1 MKNQKSTI
9 TITRKE
15 TSRLNK
21 VSVPAEMVINL
32 ILGLFCLLCVIPFIF
47 VAIISFSSEESIRTI
62 GFSFTPASWSLDA
75 YQYVLDLG
83 DQLWRSYFNSF
94 FITIVGTII
103 SVLLCVLYSYALFRK
118 DFKYRKF
125 FTFFA
130 FFTMMFGGGLAPTYM
145 VCKNMLGLND
155 NYAALIVP
163 MLVNPFNLIIM
174 RTFFQSSVPEEL
186 IEAAAIDGSGEY
198 NTLFKIIVPI
208 SKPGIATVALLNALA
223 YWNEWFIAMLYIRDA
238 KFIPLQYLLMKMQ
251 NQVDFLVRNSSV
263 IGAEAANIMSDL
275 PKESLRM
282 ALVVLIVIPIAC
294 AYPFF
299 QRYIISGLTIGS
311 VKG

>member
-1 MKNQKSTI
+1 
-9 TITRKE
+9 
-15 TSRLNK
+15 
-21 VSVPAEMVINL
+21 
-32 ILGLFCLLCVIPFIF
+32 VIPFIF
-47 VAIISFSSEESIRTI
+47 VAIISFSSENSIREI
-62 GFSFTPASWSLDA
+62 GFSFQPVEWSLEA

-94 FITIVGTII
+94 FITIVGTSI
-103 SVLLCVLYSYALFRK
+103 SVLICILFSYALFRK

-125 FTFFA
+125 FTFFC

-145 VCKNMLGLND
+145 VCKNMLGLSD

-163 MLVNPFNLIIM
+163 MLINPFNIIIM
-174 RTFFQSSVPEEL
+174 RTFFQSTVPTEL
-186 IEAAAIDGSGEY
+186 IEAASIDGSGEY
-198 NTLFKIIVPI
+198 NTLFRIIVPI

-223 YWNEWFIAMLYIRDA
+223 FWNEWFIAMLYVRDA
-238 KFIPLQYLLMKMQ
+238 KYFPLQYLLMKMQ

-263 IGAEAANIMSDL
+263 IGAEVTKIIGTL
-275 PKESLRM
+275 PQESLRM
-282 ALVVLIVIPIAC
+282 ALVVLIVVPIAF